1 MDFRLLQLPHL
12 ARSEVLKMV
21 DEEQRQSGRKLSTS
35 LDDTESI
42 TGERGRERGRER
54 SRRQVRTEEEALV
67 VSGLKELATKTFCE
81 PLQVT
86 WPPPSHNKKRSTFFS
101 RESST
106 SPGKSDRDHSG
117 CFDPGRKI
125 LNLPP
130 PFIPCHLAT
139 VAGKHGT
146 WRRVRLV
153 RQSTISVDDVAEW
166 SSPLVT
172 DDWRISILTKCLIQ
186 FEFVVLQ
193 VSLKFSFDEIAKKK
207 LVIS

>member
-1 MDFRLLQLPHL
+1 
-12 ARSEVLKMV
+12 MV

-106 SPGKSDRDHSG
+106 SPGKSDRDNSG
-117 CFDPGRKI
+117 CFDPGRK
-125 LNLPP
+125 NFKSPAPVHTLPP
-130 PFIPCHLAT
+130 SDRSRKTRNLTTCPISP
-139 VAGKHGT
+139 
-146 WRRVRLV
+146 
-153 RQSTISVDDVAEW
+153 TINH
-166 SSPLVT
+166 
-172 DDWRISILTKCLIQ
+172 
-186 FEFVVLQ
+186 
-193 VSLKFSFDEIAKKK
+193 FSG
-207 LVIS
+207 